1 MLQNIKLY
9 GAIVV
14 AMIFWSF
21 SFIWT
26 KIAMESFLPVTLVTL
41 RLILASVLLFTYAK
55 ATKKFQYVRLKD
67 LKWFVLLAFFEPYLY
82 YMGETYSLTL
92 LNPTLVAVIIATI
105 PLFAPIVAFIIL
117 KERVSKMNVLGII
130 ISILGVL
137 LVIYTPG
144 IALDGGSLWGILLV
158 FLAVFAAVFYAAT
171 LRKISTYYKTIN
183 IIFYQSLIGLAFFIP
198 TFLITD
204 FSSIATLKI
213 SYKSLEALLMLAIFA
228 SVLAF
233 VLFAGVVRK
242 VGVAKTNV
250 FVNLIPVFTA
260 IFSYLIF
267 EQYLTYNQWIGI
279 AIVVLGLFVSQLARK
294 KKQQVKIEEIMKV
307 TEY

>member
-9 GAIVV
+9 GAIIL

-26 KIAMESFLPVTLVTL
+26 KVAIESFLPVTLVTL
-41 RLILASVLLFTYAK
+41 RLIIASILLFTYAK

-67 LKWFVLLAFFEPYLY
+67 LKWFILLAFFEPYLY

-105 PLFAPIVAFIIL
+105 PLFAPIVAYIML
-117 KERVSKMNVLGII
+117 GEKVSRMNILGII
-130 ISILGVL
+130 ISLLGVL
-137 LVIYTPG
+137 LVIYSPG
-144 IALDGGSLWGILLV
+144 MGLDGSVWGILLV

-171 LRKISTYYKTIN
+171 LRKISSYYKTVN

-198 TFLITD
+198 TFLVTD
-204 FSSIATLKI
+204 LSSIETLNI
-213 SYKSLEALLMLAIFA
+213 SYKSIEALLMLAIFA

-242 VGVAKTNV
+242 VGVARTNV

-267 EQYLTYNQWIGI
+267 NQYLTYNQWIGI
-279 AIVVLGLFVSQLARK
+279 AVVVSGLFVSQLGK
-294 KKQQVKIEEIMKV
+294 KKKDQIIIEEIMKV

>member
-9 GAIVV
+9 GAIIL

-26 KIAMESFLPVTLVTL
+26 KVAIESFLPVTLVTL
-41 RLILASVLLFTYAK
+41 RLIIASILLFTYAK
-55 ATKKFQYVRLKD
+55 ATKKFQYVRSKD
-67 LKWFVLLAFFEPYLY
+67 LKWFILLAFFEPYLY

-105 PLFAPIVAFIIL
+105 PLFAPIVAFIML
-117 KERVSKMNVLGII
+117 GEKVSKMNILGII
-130 ISILGVL
+130 ISLLGVL
-137 LVIYTPG
+137 LVIYSPG
-144 IALDGGSLWGILLV
+144 MGLDGSVWGILLV

-171 LRKISTYYKTIN
+171 LRKISSYYKTVN

-198 TFLITD
+198 TFLVTD
-204 FSSIATLKI
+204 LSSIETLKI
-213 SYKSLEALLMLAIFA
+213 SYKSMEALLMLAIFA

-267 EQYLTYNQWIGI
+267 NQYLTYNQWIGI
-279 AIVVLGLFVSQLARK
+279 AIVVSGLFVSQLGK
-294 KKQQVKIEEIMKV
+294 KKKDQIKIEEIMKV

>member
-1 MLQNIKLY
+1 M
-9 GAIVV
+9 AI
-14 AMIFWSF
+14 
-21 SFIWT
+21 
-26 KIAMESFLPVTLVTL
+26 ESFLPVTLVTL
-41 RLILASVLLFTYAK
+41 RLIIASILLFTYAK

-67 LKWFVLLAFFEPYLY
+67 LKWFILLAFFEPYLY

-105 PLFAPIVAFIIL
+105 PLFAPIVAYIML
-117 KERVSKMNVLGII
+117 GEKVSKMNILGII
-130 ISILGVL
+130 ISLLGVL
-137 LVIYTPG
+137 LVIYSPG
-144 IALDGGSLWGILLV
+144 LGLDGSVWGILLV

-171 LRKISTYYKTIN
+171 LRKISSYYKTVN

-198 TFLITD
+198 TFLVTD
-204 FSSIATLKI
+204 LSSIETLKI
-213 SYKSLEALLMLAIFA
+213 SYKSMEALLMLAIFA

-267 EQYLTYNQWIGI
+267 NQYLTYNQWIGI
-279 AIVVLGLFVSQLARK
+279 AIVVSGLFVSQLGK
-294 KKQQVKIEEIMKV
+294 KKKDQIKIEEIMKV